1 MKGSNNMNTK
11 VTINFNEKY
20 TTEEYAVIYEI
31 VGEIMDL
38 YKYTPIWNGFSEKM
52 KWNIIE
58 YTDRFNDDE
67 FKEWYKEK
75 SKDITKEKLIKENII
90 EI

>member
-1 MKGSNNMNTK
+1 MALAK
-11 VTINFNEKY
+11 
-20 TTEEYAVIYEI
+20 
-31 VGEIMDL
+31 
-38 YKYTPIWNGFSEKM
+38 KM

-58 YTDRFNDDE
+58 YTDSFDDDE
-67 FKEWYKEK
+67 FEEWYKEK